1 MTGRCPN
8 DTTFSVDIGVTDAT
22 KTSRLFAV
30 TSTTCSTPFETTTNS
45 CCVFSTHRHQAS
57 TTVKHTQSV
66 SVPIRHPSDK
76 SSVYKLRDRHR
87 LHIYIANTTRYQVH
101 TYAVYSRVWR
111 LWVVFL
117 EHGGRALGIFKS
129 PVCIY
134 NQAWTF
140 SLSASHY
147 FSFLSKP
154 SGRRMPPADR
164 SALYLVLSALLHVIQ
179 PAETPNSCTQGSQKS
194 QDRVDAK
201 SNVS

>member
-101 TYAVYSRVWR
+101 IIHTRYAHACGVCGLFSWSMAAR
-111 LWVVFL
+111 LLAFS
-117 EHGGRALGIFKS
+117 KS
-129 PVCIY
+129 PVCTY
-134 NQAWTF
+134 SQA
-140 SLSASHY
+140 
-147 FSFLSKP
+147 
-154 SGRRMPPADR
+154 
-164 SALYLVLSALLHVIQ
+164 
-179 PAETPNSCTQGSQKS
+179 
-194 QDRVDAK
+194 
-201 SNVS
+201 